1 MSRLRLPTLLVAI
14 ALFGS
19 LLSVVLAYPLLPPQV
34 ASHFNAAG
42 QPDAWASRSELL
54 LVMGAVGVALP
65 VAMIAIFYG
74 VRYFPP
80 SLINLPHREYWLAAA
95 RRNETWHT
103 LLELGLWFA
112 LLQTLFF
119 LVLHWLVVAANR
131 QVPVQLSMAVWA
143 VLGGYLVLV
152 AAWLW
157 FMWRRFRVPA

>member
-1 MSRLRLPTLLVAI
+1 MRLSNIPLATSWALQLIVAGI
-14 ALFGS
+14 
-19 LLSVVLAYPLLPPQV
+19 
-34 ASHFNAAG
+34 
-42 QPDAWASRSELL
+42 
-54 LVMGAVGVALP
+54 
-65 VAMIAIFYG
+65 
-74 VRYFPP
+74 
-80 SLINLPHREYWLAAA
+80 
-95 RRNETWHT
+95 
-103 LLELGLWFA
+103 